1 MEIPLVEKYR
11 PKQIDDVI
19 SHENIIKS
27 IMSMINNNCLTNI
40 LFYGPPG
47 TGKTSVITSILNKI
61 YKNNN
66 LMYLK
71 LNASDDRG
79 INVVRT
85 KIEDFS
91 KSKNLFKEYSYKF
104 IILDEAD
111 YMTSDAQYALRKIME
126 SYSNSIRFCIICNY
140 IHKIIPEIQS
150 RCSLFRFLPIPNTD
164 IYKKIETVVKDEN
177 IDITKKAIKVLIE
190 CSNNDLRRSFHI
202 LDALRFKKIKSKDIY
217 ELTNKLSTSELNEIV
232 DIIEN
237 SSFKEAYNKLKDINV
252 QNIIID
258 LSNVL
263 LNRNKSN
270 SFNKLANIELN
281 KEIPNSLQLTYL
293 IYALKS

>member
-263 LNRNKSN
+263 LNRNKYN
-270 SFNKLANIELN
+270 SFSKIANIELN